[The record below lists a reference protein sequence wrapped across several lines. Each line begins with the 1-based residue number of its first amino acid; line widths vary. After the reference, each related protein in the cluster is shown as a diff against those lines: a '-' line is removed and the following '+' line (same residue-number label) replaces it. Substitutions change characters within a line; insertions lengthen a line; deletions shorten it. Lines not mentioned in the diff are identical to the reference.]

1 MDTDAY
7 EDARCAWQVEAAFA
21 FFACFENGA
30 VSAEWWY
37 FGHVCLFL
45 EEQFVDS
52 KFRVCATATGVV
64 AKEGAV
70 LDCAGPELRRKIC
83 LKQQSDGCFS
93 KSTDSVFGWAYAVVL
108 INSADLMVNE
118 MKFKEVLEFCGHE
131 LAALVCAQFAWVCT
145 VDASNETAVCVDEVV
160 FAFYKFHDASSRV
173 AAYKGNEVVD
183 VSDALCAH
191 LS

>member
-30 VSAEWWY
+30 VGAKRWY

-45 EEQFVDS
+45 EEEFVDREFWVS
-52 KFRVCATATGVV
+52 ATATGVV
-64 AKEGAV
+64 AEKCAV
-70 LDCAGPELRRKIC
+70 LDCAGPVLWRKIG

-93 KSTDSVFGWAYAVVL
+93 KSADSVFGWAYAVVL

-131 LAALVCAQFAWVCT
+131 LTALVCAQFAWVCT
-145 VDASNETAVCVDEVV
+145 VDASNEAAVCVDEVV
-160 FAFYKFHDASSRV
+160 FAFDKFDDTSSRI
-173 AAYKGNEVVD
+173 AAYEGYEVVD
-183 VSDALCAH
+183 VSDTLCAH